1 MSYGLEVRN
10 TSNTTILDPSTRV
23 GQLVVSG
30 DTAVTTSGVTISAP
44 GVTTTNSS
52 EFAIIVKPYMTS
64 GYGGQFAVSITRG
77 TNQFTLS
84 TSTNISS
91 LRAAYFVMR
100 F

>member
-10 TSNTTILDPSTRV
+10 TSNVTILEPSTRV

-30 DTAVTTSGVTISAP
+30 DTAVTTGGVTISAP

-52 EFAIIVKPYMTS
+52 EFAIIIKGYMTS
-64 GYGGQFAVSITRG
+64 GYGGNFAVSITRG

>member
-1 MSYGLEVRN
+1 MAYGLEIRN
-10 TSNTTILDPSTRV
+10 SSNAVILEPSTRV

-52 EFAIIVKPYMTS
+52 EFSIIVKGYMTT
-64 GYGGQFAVSITRG
+64 GYGGNFSVSTTRG